1 MKKFLL
7 VFIGIAIGL
16 GTYAGRDDSA
26 PTQQEIDNELQK
38 LKSNMVLVEGGTFGM
53 GVAAHETTVAS
64 FYISKYEVTQG
75 LWRAVMGK
83 LGYFDGS
90 TRDDQLPLENRS
102 WDTCQQ
108 FISKLNEMTGEEY
121 YMPTEAEWEFAARGG
136 NKSQGYIY
144 AGSNNL
150 EEVAEWPATGKSR
163 VGTKKPNELGL
174 YDMTGNLAE
183 WVADGESDEL

>member
-144 AGSNNL
+144 AGSNKN
-150 EEVAEWPATGKSR
+150 
-163 VGTKKPNELGL
+163 KPNIFC
-174 YDMTGNLAE
+174 MS
-183 WVADGESDEL
+183 ESDLAQTQAMLNILRKQFLTSRITAPR